1 MKKLFS
7 LLAAMLLPLM
17 ANAYDLEDKG
27 IFFNVKGDGTLVV
40 VGLDA
45 GTTIADILS
54 DVTIGGKTYQ
64 VTSIGERA
72 FEGRSDI
79 TYLSI
84 PWSVTSIG
92 EYAFI
97 DCGSNIS
104 VNIADPECWCQ
115 MELGN
120 EHASPL
126 SSAGKVLVHDIETT
140 TIDIPET
147 VTSIGKFTFYQC
159 RKITSLNIPSSVKSI
174 GSSAFEDCTGLTSL
188 TLSEGLQS
196 VGGSAFEGCT
206 GLKSLIIPSTV
217 NSISM
222 NAFRNCKAIAD
233 VYCYAQTVPN
243 TDDAAFDGTP
253 TESATL
259 HVPSSAVGAYKASW
273 PWSDFK
279 EIKSIGD
286 SSGDDPK
293 GRVTIDGLMY
303 YLSGS
308 EAEVATY
315 GEYLEFNEFCKYCGT
330 PYSGDIVIPS
340 TVTYGGKSYA
350 VTSIGNDAFNY
361 CQDMTSISIP
371 NTVTIIGESAFS
383 NCKKLVSITIPK
395 AVNSIGEYAFYR
407 CSSINEM
414 IVESGNK
421 TYDSREGCNA
431 IVETSTNK
439 ILYGCNSTTV
449 PDGIVSIEDNA
460 FTGCSGLE
468 KMAIPN
474 SVTYIGTSAFSDC
487 SALATVTGIPNL
499 SLGMFENCK
508 SLTFIEI
515 PDDITIIGQ
524 FAFRGCT
531 GLTSVIIPDNVITI
545 GSNSFTGCSNIKSI
559 TIGSGVTEI
568 GSGAFELGW
577 NNETLVDVYCKAL
590 NPPTAKNAFS
600 KIEQTTLHVK
610 EESIDAYKKEAP
622 WTNFREIVPFGED
635 SQAFTIKGIN
645 YRIIDSS
652 KLEVI
657 GPKQNL
663 KLANIPEYVDYN
675 GKEYQVTK
683 ISNEAFKGN
692 KSLTGVKI
700 PQSIVFIGDY
710 AFDGCSMLKT
720 VFADY
725 QEPIDISQNSFY
737 GISARLIVAPGTKDK
752 YLSGYGW
759 KDAFE
764 SIEEY
769 VEVINVH
776 NPIAGSLS
784 EIMPSTD
791 KRFVKRINVSG
802 EFNGTDLRILR
813 SFVGCVDPCD
823 RIYKDIN
830 VGFSR
835 GMFSILDISNM
846 KIVSGG
852 HWYSHTHVDYTG
864 IPDNEGLYTEDD
876 CISPSAFLCGDFSEV
891 YLPKSI
897 KTIKDAFL
905 KCDYLTDVYCYE
917 DNVPNTDDNAFG
929 DGTPTES
936 ATLHVPAS
944 AIEKYRNS
952 WPWSDFKK
960 IIPLDDVPAVET
972 TYTDNGIVFAVM
984 DEGYAVVK
992 GLDTGVT
999 IVDIPSFL
1007 TVDGKKYQVTSI
1019 GESAFE
1025 GRSDIE
1031 YLSIPHSI
1039 IHIGKYAF
1047 MDCGSNMTVNIDDPE
1062 AWCKMELGN
1071 EHSSPLSS
1079 AKKVQVYNV
1088 ETDKIDI
1095 PEGVTSIGKFTFYQ
1109 CRVMTSLNI
1118 PKSVTS
1124 ISSSAFEDCTGLTAL
1139 VLSEGLE
1146 TIGGSAFEG
1155 CSGLQTL
1162 TIPSTVKTISVNAF
1176 RNCKG
1181 ITDVYCYAEN
1191 VPETDSDVFDATPTE
1206 SATLHVPANA
1216 VEAYR
1221 SSWPWSDFKEIVAIG
1236 EEGPDAI
1243 MGVKHSDDGNTE
1255 YYNLTGRKVHQLQ
1268 KGLNIL
1274 RYKDGTMKKII
1285 VK

>member
-92 EYAFI
+92 EYAFR

-279 EIKSIGD
+279 EIVAIG
-286 SSGDDPK
+286 SSETISGKCGANVNYSYDK
-293 GRVTIDGLMY
+293 VTRTLTI
-303 YLSGS
+303 SG
-308 EAEVATY
+308 EGMMDEYTY
-315 GEYLEFNEFCKYCGT
+315 GNLPWSSFANEILWLNIE
-330 PYSGDIVIPS
+330 SGVSGISYAAFADCTGLT
-340 TVTYGGKSYA
+340 TVT
-350 VTSIGNDAFNY
+350 
-361 CQDMTSISIP
+361 
-371 NTVTIIGESAFS
+371 
-383 NCKKLVSITIPK
+383 
-395 AVNSIGEYAFYR
+395 
-407 CSSINEM
+407 
-414 IVESGNK
+414 
-421 TYDSREGCNA
+421 
-431 IVETSTNK
+431 
-439 ILYGCNSTTV
+439 
-449 PDGIVSIEDNA
+449 
-460 FTGCSGLE
+460 
-468 KMAIPN
+468 IPN
-474 SVTYIGTSAFSDC
+474 SVT
-487 SALATVTGIPNL
+487 
-499 SLGMFENCK
+499 
-508 SLTFIEI
+508 FIA
-515 PDDITIIGQ
+515 PSV
-524 FAFRGCT
+524 FKGCT
-531 GLTSVIIPDNVITI
+531 DLVSVTLPDILKSDLFYTFYGCSSLSSIIVPEGVESIDYYSFSECKALTSVILPTTLKSI
-545 GSNSFTGCSNIKSI
+545 GLYAFSGCSSLTSI
-559 TIGSGVTEI
+559 DIPEGVTGI
-568 GSGAFELGW
+568 GGFGFSNCSSLATVIFRGVTNLGEHAFNECGNLR
-577 NNETLVDVYCKAL
+577 NVYCYSETLPETDEPFMH
-590 NPPTAKNAFS
+590 NTP
-600 KIEQTTLHVK
+600 IELATLHVP
-610 EESIDAYKKEAP
+610 ENAIETYRATWP
-622 WTNFREIVPFGED
+622 WSDFKEIVAIGD
-635 SQAFTIKGIN
+635 GGSTTLTDKGI
-645 YRIIDSS
+645 IFALKGDGT
-652 KLEVI
+652 LEVI
-657 GPKQNL
+657 GLEAVTKIADIL
-663 KLANIPEYVDYN
+663 SEVTIE
-675 GKEYQVTK
+675 GKEYQVT
-683 ISNEAFKGN
+683 
-692 KSLTGVKI
+692 
-700 PQSIVFIGDY
+700 
-710 AFDGCSMLKT
+710 
-720 VFADY
+720 
-725 QEPIDISQNSFY
+725 
-737 GISARLIVAPGTKDK
+737 
-752 YLSGYGW
+752 
-759 KDAFE
+759 
-764 SIEEY
+764 
-769 VEVINVH
+769 
-776 NPIAGSLS
+776 
-784 EIMPSTD
+784 
-791 KRFVKRINVSG
+791 
-802 EFNGTDLRILR
+802 
-813 SFVGCVDPCD
+813 
-823 RIYKDIN
+823 
-830 VGFSR
+830 
-835 GMFSILDISNM
+835 
-846 KIVSGG
+846 
-852 HWYSHTHVDYTG
+852 
-864 IPDNEGLYTEDD
+864 
-876 CISPSAFLCGDFSEV
+876 
-891 YLPKSI
+891 
-897 KTIKDAFL
+897 
-905 KCDYLTDVYCYE
+905 
-917 DNVPNTDDNAFG
+917 
-929 DGTPTES
+929 
-936 ATLHVPAS
+936 
-944 AIEKYRNS
+944 
-952 WPWSDFKK
+952 
-960 IIPLDDVPAVET
+960 
-972 TYTDNGIVFAVM
+972 
-984 DEGYAVVK
+984 
-992 GLDTGVT
+992 
-999 IVDIPSFL
+999 
-1007 TVDGKKYQVTSI
+1007 SI
-1019 GESAFE
+1019 GARAFE

-1031 YLSIPHSI
+1031 YLSIPWSI
-1039 IHIGKYAF
+1039 KSIGEYAF
-1047 MDCGSNMTVNIDDPE
+1047 IDCGSSMTVNIADPE
-1062 AWCKMELGN
+1062 SWCKMELGN

-1079 AKKVQVYNV
+1079 AGKVLVFDK
-1088 ETDKIDI
+1088 ETDYIDI
-1095 PEGVTSIGKFTFYQ
+1095 PETVTSIGKFTFYQ
-1109 CRVMTSLNI
+1109 CRCITSLNI
-1118 PKSVTS
+1118 PSSVKS
-1124 ISSSAFEDCTGLTAL
+1124 IGSSAFEDCTGLTAL
-1139 VLSEGLE
+1139 VLGEGLE